1 MFCISISHKRAP
13 AQIREKYAL
22 GPEKREEFTKYL
34 MDKGLWNGGVVLC
47 TCNRTELYF
56 STDTSSDGAA
66 DITVLEQVQKEF
78 ALFLGTSYRQM
89 LSYLNVYEGNM
100 AVTHLFKV
108 CGGLESKILGEDEIL
123 RQVKEAYEQ
132 SEEWHAADYE
142 INMVFQR
149 AIGCAKKIKTD
160 TKISSVPVSITT
172 IVANEAA
179 DFNIGGKNEAKA
191 SGDCDE
197 TAKKDFIKKNVL
209 ILGLSGK
216 IGGTIAKNLMCKQ
229 GINII
234 GTIRNYNDAIDYASV
249 YEQVQIIPFSSRY
262 DWLDKADVVISAT
275 SSPHYTLCADEVC
288 ESIHEE
294 KNRLFIDLAMPRD
307 IDPDIADIDKIT
319 LYNIDYFE
327 TVSKENTSH
336 KLAKVERAEFIM
348 KEEIQDLLKELTFH
362 KYYSHIGE
370 WKDAFGRVSFEKMI
384 FTLKKELDVDS
395 MKTVFD
401 TFDNLKKW
409 I

>member
-1 MFCISISHKRAP
+1 
-13 AQIREKYAL
+13 
-22 GPEKREEFTKYL
+22 
-34 MDKGLWNGGVVLC
+34 
-47 TCNRTELYF
+47 
-56 STDTSSDGAA
+56 
-66 DITVLEQVQKEF
+66 
-78 ALFLGTSYRQM
+78 
-89 LSYLNVYEGNM
+89 
-100 AVTHLFKV
+100 
-108 CGGLESKILGEDEIL
+108 
-123 RQVKEAYEQ
+123 
-132 SEEWHAADYE
+132 
-142 INMVFQR
+142 
-149 AIGCAKKIKTD
+149 
-160 TKISSVPVSITT
+160 
-172 IVANEAA
+172 
-179 DFNIGGKNEAKA
+179 
-191 SGDCDE
+191 
-197 TAKKDFIKKNVL
+197 
-209 ILGLSGK
+209 
-216 IGGTIAKNLMCKQ
+216 MCKQ

-288 ESIHEE
+288 ESIHEK

-348 KEEIQDLLKELTFH
+348 KEEIQELLKELTFH
-362 KYYSHIGE
+362 KYYSHISG
-370 WKDAFGRVSFEKMI
+370 WKDAFERVSFEKMI

>member
-34 MDKGLWNGGVVLC
+34 TDKGLWNGGVVLC